1 MNSEGV
7 FYVGIAIA
15 LATTLYGRV
24 IRERGLKVLNA
35 EELHDLMSSFAK
47 TRTYSVFVLVG
58 IIALYLILGATNSF
72 EKLWAVGINPMH
84 AYFGMLIVYVFVTQ
98 GLGISR
104 MRRMNLP
111 AAYMKSVYQAAALQ
125 VIGILS
131 IAVGLVMYL

>member
-1 MNSEGV
+1 MNSETI

-15 LATTLYGRV
+15 LAATLWGRV
-24 IRERGLKVLNA
+24 IRERGLKALNA

-58 IIALYLILGATNSF
+58 IIAMGATNSF
-72 EKLWAVGINPMH
+72 EKLWAMGINPMY

-98 GLGISR
+98 SMGISR
-104 MRRMNLP
+104 MRKMTLP

>member
-1 MNSEGV
+1 MNSETI

-15 LATTLYGRV
+15 LAATLWGRV
-24 IRERGLKVLNA
+24 IRERGLKALNA
-35 EELHDLMSSFAK
+35 EELHDLMSYFAK

-58 IIALYLILGATNSF
+58 IIAIYLILGATNSF
-72 EKLWAVGINPMH
+72 EKLWAMGINPMY

-98 GLGISR
+98 SMGISR
-104 MRRMNLP
+104 MRKMTLP
-111 AAYMKSVYQAAALQ
+111 AAYMKSVYQAAVLQ

>member
-1 MNSEGV
+1 MNAEII

-15 LATTLYGRV
+15 LAATLWGRV
-24 IRERGLKVLNA
+24 IRERGLKALNA

-47 TRTYSVFVLVG
+47 TRTVSVFVLVG
-58 IIALYLILGATNSF
+58 IIAIYLILGATNSF
-72 EKLWAVGINPMH
+72 ERLWAMGINPMY

-98 GLGISR
+98 GMGISR
-104 MRRMNLP
+104 MRKMTLP
-111 AAYMKSVYQAAALQ
+111 AAYMKSVYHAAALQ

>member
-1 MNSEGV
+1 MNAETI

-58 IIALYLILGATNSF
+58 IIAVYLILGATNSF
-72 EKLWAVGINPMH
+72 EKLWAMGINPMF
-84 AYFGMLIVYVFVTQ
+84 AYFGMLILYVFVTQ

-111 AAYMKSVYQAAALQ
+111 AAYMKSVYQSAALQ
-125 VIGILS
+125 VIGLLS
-131 IAVGLVMYL
+131 IAVGFLMYL

>member
-1 MNSEGV
+1 MNAEMI

-15 LATTLYGRV
+15 LAATLWGRV
-24 IRERGLKVLNA
+24 IRERGLKALNA

-58 IIALYLILGATNSF
+58 IIAIYLILGATGSF
-72 EKLWAVGINPMH
+72 EKLLSLGINPMY
-84 AYFGMLIVYVFVTQ
+84 AYFGLLIVYVFVTQ
-98 GLGISR
+98 SLGISR
-104 MRRMNLP
+104 MRKMTLP
-111 AAYMKSVYQAAALQ
+111 AAYMKSVYQAAVLQ

>member
-1 MNSEGV
+1 MNSETI

-15 LATTLYGRV
+15 LAATLWGRV
-24 IRERGLKVLNA
+24 IRERGLKALNA

-58 IIALYLILGATNSF
+58 IIAIYLIFGATNSF
-72 EKLWAVGINPMH
+72 EKLWAMGINPMY

-111 AAYMKSVYQAAALQ
+111 AAYMKSVYQSAALQ

>member
-1 MNSEGV
+1 MNAEMI

-15 LATTLYGRV
+15 LSATVWGRV
-24 IRERGLKVLNA
+24 IRERGLKALNA

-58 IIALYLILGATNSF
+58 IIAIYLILGATGSF
-72 EKLWAVGINPMH
+72 EKLLNLGVNPIYP
-84 AYFGMLIVYVFVTQ
+84 YFGMLILYVFVTQ
-98 GLGISR
+98 GLGITR
-104 MRRMNLP
+104 MRKMTLP

>member
-1 MNSEGV
+1 MNAETI

-47 TRTYSVFVLVG
+47 TRIYSVFVLVG
-58 IIALYLILGATNSF
+58 IIALYLILGATNGFDALRSM
-72 EKLWAVGINPMH
+72 GINPMI
-84 AYFGMLIVYVFVTQ
+84 AYFAMLIVYVFVTQ

-104 MRRMNLP
+104 IRKMNLP
-111 AAYMKSVYQAAALQ
+111 AAYMKSVYQSSALQ
-125 VIGILS
+125 LIGLVS
-131 IAVGLVMYL
+131 IAVGLLMYL

>member
-1 MNSEGV
+1 MNAEII

-15 LATTLYGRV
+15 LAATLWGRV
-24 IRERGLKVLNA
+24 IRERGLKALNA

-47 TRTYSVFVLVG
+47 TRTVSVFVLVG
-58 IIALYLILGATNSF
+58 IIAIYLILGATNSF
-72 EKLWAVGINPMH
+72 ERLWAMGINPMY

-98 GLGISR
+98 GMGISR
-104 MRRMNLP
+104 MRKMTLP
-111 AAYMKSVYQAAALQ
+111 AAYMKSVYQAGALQ

>member
-1 MNSEGV
+1 LHYSCPWSRILAHGQEFIV
-7 FYVGIAIA
+7 FGSNYSLP
-15 LATTLYGRV
+15 LAYQQCSLLQAKRCNYTFYYY
-24 IRERGLKVLNA
+24 REKPKSDDCR
-35 EELHDLMSSFAK
+35 
-47 TRTYSVFVLVG
+47 
-58 IIALYLILGATNSF
+58 NSF
-72 EKLWAVGINPMH
+72 EKLWAMGINPMY

-111 AAYMKSVYQAAALQ
+111 AAYMKSVYQSAALQ

>member
-1 MNSEGV
+1 
-7 FYVGIAIA
+7 
-15 LATTLYGRV
+15 
-24 IRERGLKVLNA
+24 
-35 EELHDLMSSFAK
+35 
-47 TRTYSVFVLVG
+47 
-58 IIALYLILGATNSF
+58 
-72 EKLWAVGINPMH
+72 VGINPMF

-111 AAYMKSVYQAAALQ
+111 AAYMKSVYQSAALQ

>member
-1 MNSEGV
+1 MNPEMI

-72 EKLWAVGINPMH
+72 EWFWAMGINPMY
-84 AYFGMLIVYVFVTQ
+84 AYFGMLILYVFVTQ

-111 AAYMKSVYQAAALQ
+111 AAYMKSVYQSAALQ